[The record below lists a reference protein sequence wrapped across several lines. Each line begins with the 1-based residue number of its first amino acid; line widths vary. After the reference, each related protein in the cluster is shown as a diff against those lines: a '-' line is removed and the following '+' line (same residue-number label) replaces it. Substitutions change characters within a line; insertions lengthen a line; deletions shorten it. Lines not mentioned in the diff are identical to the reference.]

1 MTSGT
6 TLFAATY
13 THQDLWRPT
22 LCEDIANQLPP
33 RWLAR
38 SDLLLLLVEV
48 IANAAIHGQ
57 AEHLTLT
64 VRQRSSVALLNFK
77 QDKPLHAAAAI
88 ALQALRKDRHLTTMS
103 EMPYGLGL
111 RIVTKLARRAT
122 LSLDGRSLQIWLTE
136 DANWAALV
144 LQGAAG

>member
-1 MTSGT
+1 MASGI

-22 LCEDIANQLPP
+22 LCEDIANQLPSH
-33 RWLAR
+33 WLVR

-48 IANAAIHGQ
+48 ISNAAIHGQ

-64 VRQRSSVALLNFK
+64 VRQRGNVALLNFQ
-77 QDKPLHAAAAI
+77 QDKPLHIEAAI
-88 ALQALRKDRHLTTMS
+88 ALRALRKGQMLAGSSD
-103 EMPYGLGL
+103 MPYGLGL

-144 LQGAAG
+144 IQGAAG